1 MISPRLCK
9 TCEQLKPINSFYR
22 SNVHADGYEWRCKPC
37 RKAQRRQSEKHP
49 KDPLRVEEI
58 RLSIR
63 KTGNEPMPWVV
74 SDGQKIN
81 VSCVSVGQAIK
92 IKDVV
97 LKYLTDEIPDRP
109 LKLTHKPPTPSALRK
124 RRERERAA

>member
-9 TCEQLKPINSFYR
+9 TCDQLKPISEFYR
-22 SNVHADGYEWRCKPC
+22 SAVHVDGYERCCKAC
-37 RKAQRRQSEKHP
+37 RREQNLQWKKRP

-63 KTGNEPMPWVV
+63 KTGDELMPWVV
-74 SDGQKIN
+74 SDGQEIN
-81 VSCVSVGQAIK
+81 VACVSVDQAIEV
-92 IKDVV
+92 KDVV

-109 LKLTHKPPTPSALRK
+109 LNLSRKPPTASALRE